1 MKETVARAVTCVH
14 GNVSALDVV
23 GEEVAIGYVHGVEGI
38 FKWAGG
44 SPFTREMGEEMI
56 YSGNPLIL
64 SVQRL
69 NCMQELF
76 FGKQNVS
83 NVSLLVRC
91 SYFKNCSLGKKRC
104 PY

>member
-1 MKETVARAVTCVH
+1 MKETVARAVTCVY

-64 SVQRL
+64 SVQWL
-69 NCMQELF
+69 QELLF
-76 FGKQNVS
+76 RKEK
-83 NVSLLVRC
+83 VSLLEMCCAKIMHQYKTHVC
-91 SYFKNCSLGKKRC
+91 
-104 PY
+104 

>member
-64 SVQRL
+64 SVQWL
-69 NCMQELF
+69 QELLF
-76 FGKQNVS
+76 RKEKVS